1 MNLEQCLNHLKQK
14 SKKFNLIDESFPKQA
29 EAILDK
35 SKLKAYNC
43 TRRSGKTNT
52 VAREMI
58 DAFVNH
64 PRSNQL
70 YIALTLDSAKEII
83 WSVLTELLDDHGIEY
98 RTIENK
104 GIIIGSNGSRIRLF
118 GADSGYKEMRKVL
131 GQKLFRVCID
141 EAGSFTIDMNRLV
154 YQMIMPALT
163 DLDGQL
169 ILLGTCE
176 NIPRT
181 FFERVTEGIEQ
192 GWSVHKWTTFD
203 NPYLRVNW
211 EKEIKR
217 IMDANPLAHELSWF
231 KTHYLN
237 QWCTDDNL
245 MIIKLTDHTI
255 IDQFNLDGWTYVLG
269 VDLGYNDATALSVL
283 AYHQNIDFS
292 VVVESFKSSEMDI
305 TQVAGLIR
313 NMHQKYP
320 ITSTIIDGANK
331 QAVVEMRTRHMLPLI
346 AAQKTDKNDYLRILR
361 DDILQL
367 RLKIFKNSNNE
378 LINEWSQLQWKD
390 EHKDKEDPRCQ
401 NHLSD
406 ATLYAW
412 RFVYH
417 YLSTP
422 KEIPLDKNTN
432 EYMQQ
437 FERDLSDQM
446 IKQQE
451 EYL

>member
-1 MNLEQCLNHLKQK
+1 MNLEQIINHLKQRA
-14 SKKFNLIDESFPKQA
+14 KKFNLIDESFLKQK
-29 EAILDK
+29 EAILDN

-43 TRRSGKTNT
+43 TRRGGKTNT
-52 VAREMI
+52 VARELI
-58 DAFVNH
+58 DAFINK
-64 PRSNQL
+64 PKSNQL

-83 WSVLTELLDDHGIEY
+83 WSVLTELLEDNGIQF

-104 GIIIGSNGSRIRLF
+104 GIIIGLNGSRIRLF

-163 DLDGQL
+163 DLDGQM

-181 FFERVTEGIEQ
+181 FFERVTEGVEK
-192 GWSVHKWTTFD
+192 GWSIHKWTTFD

-217 IMDANPLAHELSWF
+217 IIESNPNAYELSWF

-245 MIIKLTDHTI
+245 SIIKLLDDTI
-255 IDQFNLDGWTYVLG
+255 IESFKLDNWTYVLG
-269 VDLGYNDATALSVL
+269 VDLGFNDATALSIL
-283 AYHQNIDFS
+283 AYHENVDFS

-313 NMHQKYP
+313 NTLQKYP
-320 ITSTIIDGANK
+320 ISITIIDGANK
-331 QAVVEMRTRHMLPLI
+331 QAVVEMRNRHMLSLVP
-346 AAQKTDKNDYLRILR
+346 AQKTDKADYLRILR
-361 DDILQL
+361 DDVLQL
-367 RLKIFKNSNNE
+367 RLKIFKDSNNE
-378 LINEWSQLQWKD
+378 LINEWAQLQWKD
-390 EHKDKEDPRCQ
+390 EQKDKEDPRCQ

-412 RFVYH
+412 RHVYH
-417 YLSTP
+417 YLSSP
-422 KEIPLDKNTN
+422 RVEPINENSD
-432 EYMQQ
+432 EYMKQYEQ
-437 FERDLSDQM
+437 NLSDQL